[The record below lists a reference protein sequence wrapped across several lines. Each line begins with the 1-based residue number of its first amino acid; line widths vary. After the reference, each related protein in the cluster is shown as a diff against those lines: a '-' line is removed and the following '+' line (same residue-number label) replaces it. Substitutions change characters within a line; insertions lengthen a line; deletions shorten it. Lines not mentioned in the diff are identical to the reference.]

1 MQRVKYYSNN
11 NSNNNSNNMGLA
23 RYIGSSK
30 FFEMPI
36 YLASYKATGVFRD
49 YEWCFVG
56 ATGELYL
63 SLT

>member
-1 MQRVKYYSNN
+1 MHRAKHITIIIGIL
-11 NSNNNSNNMGLA
+11 GLA

-63 SLT
+63 SFA